1 MRTVIR
7 NANVFD
13 TPRMEFAGEST
24 IVIDDGVIS
33 SIGGKPPANADET
46 IDAQGACALPGFI
59 DGHYHFRLVT
69 MDFHALLHWSEVEY
83 GIVME
88 RLARET
94 LRRGFT
100 TVRDLGGEVNGLIH
114 AFETGI
120 AKGPRVFRA
129 GRMLTQTGG
138 HGDMDGSPRA
148 APQCAC
154 EMRHD
159 AFSIVAD
166 GVDAVTKA
174 ARHNLRDG
182 SNFIKMHV
190 SGGVASPRDPFDS
203 VQYTKDEIAAV
214 CQEARNRHTYVAA
227 HAYSPES
234 IRLAVENGVH
244 TIEHGNLIDKDAA
257 AAVAKAGAVMVPTL
271 VTYQSMDLLGA
282 ELGLPERNRDKNR
295 IVLKAGLGSLEIAA
309 GAGVTLGFGTD
320 LIGETQ
326 NRQNLEFTIRA
337 EAQSAKQILTSM
349 YVVNAKLVGAE
360 GKAGVLKEG
369 AYGDVVL
376 CRKNPLGDIRVLTD
390 WEKNFSHVIKAG
402 EIVHADA

>member
-1 MRTVIR
+1 MRLVIK

-13 TPRMEFAGEST
+13 TPQMEFVGENT
-24 IVIDDGVIS
+24 IVIEDGVIA
-33 SIGGKPPANADET
+33 SIGEAAPAKADRT
-46 IDAQGACALPGFI
+46 IDARGAYALPGFI

-69 MDFHALLHWSEVEY
+69 LDFHALLHWSETEY
-83 GIVME
+83 GIVMA

-94 LRRGFT
+94 LERGFT
-100 TVRDLGGEVNGLIH
+100 SVRDLGGDVNGLLH
-114 AFETGI
+114 AFDAGI
-120 AKGPRVFRA
+120 AQGPRVFRA

-138 HGDMDGSPRA
+138 HGDMDGGHRT

-159 AFSIVAD
+159 SFSIVAD

-182 SNFIKMHV
+182 SNFLKMHV

-203 VQYTKDEIAAV
+203 IQYTKDEIRAV

-227 HAYSPES
+227 HAYNPDS
-234 IRLAVENGVH
+234 IKLAVENGVH

-271 VTYQSMDLLGA
+271 VTYQSMDLMGA
-282 ELGLPERNRDKNR
+282 EFGLPEKNRDKNR
-295 IVLKAGLGSLEIAA
+295 IVLKAGLGSIEIARA
-309 GAGVTLGFGTD
+309 AGVTLGFGTD
-320 LIGETQ
+320 LIGEVQ
-326 NRQNLEFTIRA
+326 NRANREFSIRA
-337 EAQSAKQILTSM
+337 EVESPKQILTSM
-349 YVVNAKLVGAE
+349 YVVNAKLVNAE
-360 GKAGVLKEG
+360 GKAGTLAQG

-376 CRKNPLGDIRVLTD
+376 CRKNPLDDIRVLSEPD
-390 WEKNFSHVIKAG
+390 ENFSHVIKAG
-402 EIVHADA
+402 GIVRAAA

>member
-1 MRTVIR
+1 MRLVIK

-13 TPRMEFAGEST
+13 TPRMEFAGENT
-24 IVIDDGVIS
+24 IVIEDGAVA
-33 SIGGKPPANADET
+33 SIGGKPPAEADQT
-46 IDAQGACALPGFI
+46 IDARGAYALPGFI

-69 MDFHALLHWSEVEY
+69 LDFHALLHWSETEY
-83 GIVME
+83 GIVMA

-94 LRRGFT
+94 LHRGFT
-100 TVRDLGGEVNGLIH
+100 TVRDLGGVVNGLLH
-114 AFETGI
+114 AFDSGI

-138 HGDMDGSPRA
+138 HGDMDGGHRA

-182 SNFIKMHV
+182 SNFLKMHV

-203 VQYTKDEIAAV
+203 IQYTKDEIRAV

-227 HAYSPES
+227 HAYSPDS
-234 IRLAVENGVH
+234 IKLAVENGVH
-244 TIEHGNLIDKDAA
+244 TIEHGNLIDREAA
-257 AAVAKAGAVMVPTL
+257 QAVAKAGAIMMPTL

-282 ELGLPERNRDKNR
+282 EFGLPERNRDKNR
-295 IVLKAGLGSLEIAA
+295 IVLKAGLGSIEIARKY
-309 GAGVTLGFGTD
+309 GVTLGFGTD
-320 LIGETQ
+320 LIGEVQ
-326 NRQNLEFTIRA
+326 NRQNKEFSIRS
-337 EAQSAKQILTSM
+337 EVESAKQILTAM
-349 YVVNAKLVGAE
+349 YVVNARLVGAE
-360 GKAGVLKEG
+360 GKAGVLTEG
-369 AYGDVVL
+369 SYGDVVL
-376 CRKNPLGDIRVLTD
+376 CRKNPLDDIRVLSD
-390 WEKNFSHVIKAG
+390 WEENFTHVIKAG
-402 EIVHADA
+402 EIVRGEA

>member
-1 MRTVIR
+1 MRLVIK
-7 NANVFD
+7 NAHVFD
-13 TPRMEFAGEST
+13 TPRMEFSGEST
-24 IVIDDGVIS
+24 IVVDNGLIASIS
-33 SIGGKPPANADET
+33 GKPPTDADMT
-46 IDAQGACALPGFI
+46 IDAVGQYALPGFI

-83 GIVME
+83 GIVMA

-94 LRRGFT
+94 LARGFT
-100 TVRDLGGEVNGLIH
+100 TVRDLGGDVNGLLH
-114 AFETGI
+114 AFSVGT
-120 AKGPRVFRA
+120 AQGPRVFRA

-138 HGDMDGSPRA
+138 HGDMDGSQRA

-166 GVDAVTKA
+166 GVDAVRKA

-182 SNFIKMHV
+182 SNFLKMHV

-203 VQYTKDEIAAV
+203 IQYTKDEIAAV
-214 CQEARNRHTYVAA
+214 CQEAKNRHTYVAA
-227 HAYSPES
+227 HAYSPDS

-257 AAVAKAGAVMVPTL
+257 AAVARTGAVMVPTL
-271 VTYQSMDLLGA
+271 CTYEAMDLLGA
-282 ELGLPERNRDKNR
+282 ELGLPRANRDKNR
-295 IVLKAGLGSLEIAA
+295 IVLKAGLGSLEIARS
-309 GAGVTLGFGTD
+309 AGVTLGFGTD

-326 NRQNLEFTIRA
+326 NRQNREFSIRA
-337 EAQSAKQILTSM
+337 EAETAKQILTSM
-349 YVVNAKLVGAE
+349 YVVNARLVGAE
-360 GKAGVLKEG
+360 GKAGVLAEG
-369 AYGDVVL
+369 AYADIVL
-376 CRKNPLGDIRVLTD
+376 SRKNPLDDIRVLSD

-402 EIVHADA
+402 EVVGGEA